1 MTNFELHPQL
11 AADSLAVSGLDLCAL
26 RLVNDNNYPWLLL
39 VPQRV
44 GLVDLT
50 DLSRADRI
58 TLMDEIH
65 VASEAL
71 RTLGRCDKLNVAS
84 LGNQVPQLHIH
95 VIARRTDD
103 AAWPRP
109 IWGVAEQK
117 AYEPAEAS
125 RIIDTLKR
133 LINKQSRAD

>member
-11 AADSLAVSGLDLCAL
+11 AADSLAVSDFDLCAL
-26 RLVNDNNYPWLLL
+26 RLVNDINYPWLLL
-39 VPQRV
+39 VPQKA
-44 GLVDLT
+44 GLIDLT

-58 TLMDEIH
+58 TLMDEVH

-71 RTLGRCDKLNVAS
+71 RALGRCDKLNVAS

-125 RIIDTLKR
+125 RIIDTLRR
-133 LINKQSRAD
+133 LIKQGRAD

>member
-1 MTNFELHPQL
+1 
-11 AADSLAVSGLDLCAL
+11 
-26 RLVNDNNYPWLLL
+26 
-39 VPQRV
+39 
-44 GLVDLT
+44 
-50 DLSRADRI
+50 
-58 TLMDEIH
+58 MDEIH

-71 RTLGRCDKLNVAS
+71 RSLGRCDKLNVAS

-125 RIIDTLKR
+125 RIIDTLER
-133 LINKQSRAD
+133 LINKQGRAD